1 MIIPVLIPICPD
13 RFVPEEVLS
22 SILDQGIPVTIY
34 ASNAIGNGAYRARQ
48 YLKDLVKAD
57 PGYVMTTDNDIVLP
71 KGCLI
76 AMLDFMERNPSFAG
90 IAISKNFKPREE
102 VVESGHVDAG
112 PVLWRSSVYSQLEYH
127 ISDGCECLGMTK
139 DVRHMGYRIGFLGG
153 FRCHHIINTRNR
165 HGK

>member
-13 RFVPEEVLS
+13 RIIPEQVLS

-34 ASNAIGNGAYRARQ
+34 ASNAIGNGAAKARQ
-48 YLKDLVKAD
+48 YLKDLVKDD

-76 AMLDFMERNPSFAG
+76 GMLDFMERNPSFGG
-90 IAISKNFKPREE
+90 IAISKHYSPQNAVDEP
-102 VVESGHVDAG
+102 GHVDAG
-112 PVLWRSSVYSQLEYH
+112 PVLWRSEAYNKVKYH
-127 ISDGCECLGMTK
+127 TNDGCECAGMTK
-139 DVRHMGYRIGFLGG
+139 DIRRLDYRIGFLGG
-153 FRCHHIINTRNR
+153 FRCHHIINTRKN